1 MEVEVVYIE
10 KLQDRME
17 KVTRL
22 KRAITDAVDND
33 DFDEVIAAAE
43 KIKTVKLMKIER
55 QAPGAPG
62 PVAAGHIKKNL
73 VCVNFSSDMCDG
85 EPSKGK
91 QRMKWKQNH
100 YEQTLIKKLP
110 LKLIISHGVVMKTSS
125 LAVKT
130 SILNELAETTD
141 DEWNRLRPN
150 YPDVM
155 CPSCFERF
163 LEPFYKK

>member
-100 YEQTLIKKLP
+100 YEQTLINKLP
-110 LKLIISHGVVMKTSS
+110 PKLIINQGVVMKTSCLS
-125 LAVKT
+125 VRT
-130 SILNELAETTD
+130 PILNELAETTD